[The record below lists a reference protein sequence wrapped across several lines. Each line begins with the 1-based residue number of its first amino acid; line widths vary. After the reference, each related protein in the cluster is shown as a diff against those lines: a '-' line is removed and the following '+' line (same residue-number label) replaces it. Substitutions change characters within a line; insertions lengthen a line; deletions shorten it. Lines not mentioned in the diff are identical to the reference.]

1 MSEQP
6 PPALFVFLDFL
17 NVGDTWDNFLIY
29 KTFQIT
35 FPLPDPEAQHTSEK
49 FRGSRLGSHVE
60 GKSIFCCEKWGRGV
74 NTSCPF
80 RRECEHIKKTRENL
94 LLPAREPFK
103 AFSWLALGLR
113 GRQEK
118 AAVSGGGRRNRNKI
132 ILKIASMTFPIS
144 PELELQ
150 DWDLN
155 STCFKFIG
163 IMSRQQPLFN

>member
-1 MSEQP
+1 MEETHGIIF
-6 PPALFVFLDFL
+6 LF
-17 NVGDTWDNFLIY
+17 I
-29 KTFQIT
+29 KRFQSPFYYLTLKHGIHQRS
-35 FPLPDPEAQHTSEK
+35 LEVHTS
-49 FRGSRLGSHVE
+49 HAE

-74 NTSCPF
+74 NTSCRF
-80 RRECEHIKKTRENL
+80 RCECEHIKKIRENL
-94 LLPAREPFK
+94 LLPAREPLK

-118 AAVSGGGRRNRNKI
+118 AADLGGGRRNHNKI